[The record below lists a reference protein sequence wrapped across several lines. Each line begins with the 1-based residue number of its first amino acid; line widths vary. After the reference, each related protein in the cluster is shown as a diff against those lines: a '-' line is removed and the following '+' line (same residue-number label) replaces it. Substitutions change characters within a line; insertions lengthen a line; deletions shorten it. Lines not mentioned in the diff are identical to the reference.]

1 MDSLLVKVIVQF
13 LYTVLTLFGGGVHTS
28 PTVMALIAFC
38 LANEI
43 SLFNINIVLLGLWG
57 FIATAAP
64 VAWWSWVA
72 RALPKDAEV
81 AGGLMVAIIQ
91 FSIALGST
99 FGGILFDVYDYPIT
113 FFVSAAILF
122 FAAIASYFT
131 VKTP

>member
-1 MDSLLVKVIVQF
+1 
-13 LYTVLTLFGGGVHTS
+13 
-28 PTVMALIAFC
+28 MALIAFC
-38 LANEI
+38 LANQI

-72 RALPKDAEV
+72 RSLPKDAEV

-131 VKTP
+131 IKTP